1 MYEKVATL
9 RRPCTVKSEKTRD
22 LLNILP
28 TAGRSTRIF
37 FIPLSRMMRCFA
49 LLSSLVLLFS
59 SLQAEE
65 GRAFP
70 VVPADS
76 LSAAADTLSAPA
88 AFPADSL
95 GVDSLRVDTAAI
107 DSTYI
112 VVGDTVR
119 NNRYDYRSKKGI
131 TRAYYWLMDYLSNT
145 NKESNKKVDWSFI
158 AGPGYNPN
166 TSFAIG
172 GAASILYRWDRNDVS
187 LQKSDCSI
195 FFNLGVTGMVEV
207 GFQGHNYMPRDR
219 HRWFYELSF
228 KNVPNDMWGIG
239 FDMGKDDANKG
250 KYKQYQLIFSPD
262 YLFRLAN
269 NLYMGARMKLAMV
282 NTRDFTFPV
291 RDGQVIDLING
302 QDRNIF
308 STGLG
313 ATFLY
318 DSRDYGL
325 NAYHGHYVC
334 LQQLYYA
341 PGLNTYD
348 FWSTDFTYRTYTPT
362 WTKCVLAFEFHGL
375 FNYGGEVPWTNM
387 AEAGVDGR
395 MRGYYRGRY
404 RDNNI
409 IEAQLEFRQRIWHR
423 WGAVLWGGFGNVFP
437 NFDGFRW
444 NHTLPSY
451 GLGIRW
457 EFKPRVN
464 VRIDYGFTR
473 DEGSVVFNL
482 NEAF

>member
-88 AFPADSL
+88 ALPADSL
-95 GVDSLRVDTAAI
+95 RSDSLLVDTAAI
-107 DSTYI
+107 DSTHI

-172 GAASILYRWDRNDVS
+172 GVASILYRWDQKDVHHRRLSSSRVPYFS
-187 LQKSDCSI
+187 LSQLRKASAHRGQKQCPPNSLPRC
-195 FFNLGVTGMVEV
+195 
-207 GFQGHNYMPRDR
+207 HKRMP
-219 HRWFYELSF
+219 LC
-228 KNVPNDMWGIG
+228 P
-239 FDMGKDDANKG
+239 A
-250 KYKQYQLIFSPD
+250 
-262 YLFRLAN
+262 
-269 NLYMGARMKLAMV
+269 
-282 NTRDFTFPV
+282 
-291 RDGQVIDLING
+291 
-302 QDRNIF
+302 
-308 STGLG
+308 
-313 ATFLY
+313 
-318 DSRDYGL
+318 
-325 NAYHGHYVC
+325 
-334 LQQLYYA
+334 
-341 PGLNTYD
+341 
-348 FWSTDFTYRTYTPT
+348 
-362 WTKCVLAFEFHGL
+362 
-375 FNYGGEVPWTNM
+375 
-387 AEAGVDGR
+387 
-395 MRGYYRGRY
+395 
-404 RDNNI
+404 
-409 IEAQLEFRQRIWHR
+409 
-423 WGAVLWGGFGNVFP
+423 
-437 NFDGFRW
+437 
-444 NHTLPSY
+444 
-451 GLGIRW
+451 
-457 EFKPRVN
+457 
-464 VRIDYGFTR
+464 
-473 DEGSVVFNL
+473 
-482 NEAF
+482 